1 MSEAYRTFFGFHK
14 EPFTA
19 ELALKDILLTDDLK
33 GVSERF
39 NYAVRLGAM
48 AVVTGE
54 VGSGKSTA
62 LRWAARALH
71 PSEYKILWITASTGS
86 ILEIYRQLLS
96 ELEID
101 TAASSKAV
109 LTRQIKRQVLS
120 LIQGKKQKPVIV
132 IDEASLLRIDVLV
145 ELHTITQFEGDSKP
159 WLPMIMA
166 GQKNLVDKF
175 EYRTSSPIAS
185 RVIAKS
191 HLDSVNLETMD
202 QYLQHHLKISGVKRN
217 PFMEA
222 AVIAIHQGSGG
233 LFRKANHLARG
244 ALMTA
249 AHEKTETVTSEHVRI
264 ALTELF

>member
-1 MSEAYRTFFGFHK
+1 MSEAYRTFFAFRK

-19 ELALKDILLTDDLK
+19 ELEQRDILQTEDIK
-33 GVSERF
+33 GVAERF

-48 AVVTGE
+48 AIITGE

-62 LRWAARALH
+62 LRWAVSQLH

-86 ILEIYRQLLS
+86 ILEVYRQLLC

-109 LTRQIKRQVLS
+109 LTRQIRRQVLD
-120 LIQGKKQKPVIV
+120 LIQGKKQKPVMV
-132 IDEASLLRIDVLV
+132 IDEASLLRMDVLT

-159 WLPMIMA
+159 WLPMILA
-166 GQKNLVDKF
+166 GQNNLVDKF

-185 RVIAKS
+185 RVVAKS
-191 HLDSVNLETMD
+191 HLDSVNLEMMD
-202 QYLQHHLKISGVKRN
+202 QYLLHHLKIAGVKRS
-217 PFMEA
+217 PFKEA
-222 AVIAIHQGSGG
+222 AVTAIHQGSGG

-244 ALMTA
+244 ALIAA
-249 AHEKTETVTSEHVRI
+249 AHEKSETVTSEHVRI